1 MRDYID
7 SHREVSPLRK
17 AKDALELDNT
27 SITPREQLQKALAW
41 AKERMVAK

>member
-17 AKDALELDNT
+17 AKDAWELDNT
-27 SITPREQLQKALAW
+27 NLTEKEQFNKALAW
-41 AKERMVAK
+41 VRGKIN